1 MNTVVTENVR
11 LRAASIRSRL
21 KRMKRLPTTFNYTAS
36 QARAAAITPL
46 KTLSNPAITP
56 SPSSPSTASTGSTK
70 STENNSINIDS
81 AAIGSTATVTT
92 TSATALRTNQKM
104 NLHLK
109 QITQC
114 NHKVI
119 ALGNVLRMQRATRT
133 VIDLSTIVS
142 TNHKKTT
149 KSFVSKCSSVL
160 SKRKMEDT
168 NIMLQYQALEKEIST
183 LNAKHSIELGYEIKD
198 FGNKNYAL
206 VHGGGGGGGSGGSGV
221 ARLRT
226 GVGNGMDE
234 RVIHVQMN
242 SNKLKELHR
251 AVLA

>member
-46 KTLSNPAITP
+46 KTLSNPATTP
-56 SPSSPSTASTGSTK
+56 SASTGSTK

-81 AAIGSTATVTT
+81 TAIGSTATVTT

-206 VHGGGGGGGSGGSGV
+206 VHGGGGGGSGV

>member
-1 MNTVVTENVR
+1 
-11 LRAASIRSRL
+11 
-21 KRMKRLPTTFNYTAS
+21 MKRLPTTFNYTAS

-46 KTLSNPAITP
+46 KTLSNPATTP
-56 SPSSPSTASTGSTK
+56 SASTGSTK

-81 AAIGSTATVTT
+81 TAIGSTATVTT

-206 VHGGGGGGGSGGSGV
+206 VHGGGGGGSGV

>member
-1 MNTVVTENVR
+1 
-11 LRAASIRSRL
+11 
-21 KRMKRLPTTFNYTAS
+21 MKRLPTTFNYTAS

-46 KTLSNPAITP
+46 KTLSNPATTP
-56 SPSSPSTASTGSTK
+56 SASTGSTK

-81 AAIGSTATVTT
+81 TAIGSTATVTT

-198 FGNKNYAL
+198 FGNKNYAF
-206 VHGGGGGGGSGGSGV
+206 GGGGGGGSGGSGV